1 MKLYIGGQY
10 NSLLSLDEQ
19 TLLDFDGLTLIPQD
33 NNTNRYKI
41 HIKNQAYIITVRKG
55 RIVSIVKLLKENTG
69 LILRT
74 KNGKPLAF
82 IEKREEI
89 EL

>member
-19 TLLDFDGLTLIPQD
+19 TLLDFNGLTLIPQD

-41 HIKNQAYIITVRKG
+41 NVNGQVYIITVRKG
-55 RIVSIVKLLKENTG
+55 RIISIVKLLKENTG

-74 KNGKPLAF
+74 KSGESLAF